1 MPLTAGIDMGA
12 KTIKV
17 VVLRDGEAVGR
28 ALRLAGF
35 DSAIASEVLGE
46 ALAQAGIRREELAG
60 IVATGVGREDVPEKN
75 ATLTDVKC
83 AARGALHLFPHA
95 RTVIDVGA
103 EEGRAI
109 RCDERGRVVDFAVN
123 EKCAAGTGVF
133 AEAIARALEVSL
145 EELGPLSLRS
155 TKAIAM
161 NAQCAVFAESEA
173 VSMIHS
179 NVAKEDMA
187 RAVHDAMANRVAAMT
202 RRVGLNPPY
211 VLVGGLAR
219 NVGFVDSLRRVLATD
234 AILIPP
240 HPEHCA
246 ALGAALAAA
255 AGEA

>member
-1 MPLTAGIDMGA
+1 MITAGIDLGA
-12 KTIKV
+12 KTIKAV
-17 VVLRDGEAVGR
+17 VVRDGEVLGR
-28 ALRLAGF
+28 AIRVAGF
-35 DSAIASEVLGE
+35 DASIAREALRE
-46 ALAQAGIRREELAG
+46 ALAAAGLERGAVARV
-60 IVATGVGREDVPEKN
+60 VATGVGREDAPEKD
-75 ATLTDVKC
+75 ATLTDVGC
-83 AARGALHLFPHA
+83 AARGASHLVAGA

-109 RCDERGRVVDFAVN
+109 RCDARGRVADFAVN

-155 TKAIAM
+155 QKAIAM

-202 RRVGLNPPY
+202 RRVGLEPPY
-211 VLVGGLAR
+211 VLVGGLAL
-219 NVGFVDSLRRVLATD
+219 NPGFVDSLRRVLATD
-234 AILIPP
+234 ALHVPL
-240 HPEHCA
+240 HPEYCG
-246 ALGAALAAA
+246 ALGAALFASE
-255 AGEA
+255 G